1 MRHDEYYG
9 NSYALYNI
17 ETRKLARLTA
27 SLYTLLHLFYTNAR
41 AYEDV
46 KNSLA
51 EQGVHLK
58 WDNVSQI
65 EKEFGFRNF
74 ARHLGERIGV
84 AIDARWYNNF
94 ANRHL

>member
-27 SLYTLLHLFYTNAR
+27 PLYTLLHLFYTNAR

-51 EQGVHLK
+51 EQGVNLK

-65 EKEFGFRNF
+65 EKEFGFKKLFVQSEISYHSTDRF
-74 ARHLGERIGV
+74 RTFMLLSK
-84 AIDARWYNNF
+84 F
-94 ANRHL
+94 L